1 MAENLTIY
9 QRLGKLCVPAGPTA
23 QEPTYQK
30 FKLGSQEI
38 LKTDSKKDYE
48 EKKLQMQQSMYLSSQ
63 WQNILRTNKV
73 SFVL

>member
-9 QRLGKLCVPAGPTA
+9 QRLGKLFGPAGPTT

-38 LKTDSKKDYE
+38 LKTDSKKEYE
-48 EKKLQMQQSMYLSSQ
+48 EQKLQLQQPIY
-63 WQNILRTNKV
+63 
-73 SFVL
+73 